1 VRYSLQYGYL
11 LYSCYI
17 TTDRTLRPEGK
28 HGFYRRRGPEFRMVI
43 AVSNP
48 KGGSGKSTTT
58 LVLATHLAHLGASV
72 CIIDADPNRPI
83 QDWKTKGRSKSK
95 VDVIAEVNETN
106 FFDVLDAHIPK
117 YQFIFIDL
125 EGTASFLVSR
135 AISAAS
141 LVIVPVQA
149 SAIDVR
155 QASKAIKIVQD
166 EQKAVRRFDP
176 GRTIDFRILMTRTP
190 APGAPVSASQKELE
204 GDLRDAGIPRFATSL
219 AERQAFKAMFN
230 LRLTLQELV
239 GDKRAGN
246 LEAAYE
252 NVEALAEELV
262 QISTREEVL
271 A

>member
-1 VRYSLQYGYL
+1 
-11 LYSCYI
+11 
-17 TTDRTLRPEGK
+17 
-28 HGFYRRRGPEFRMVI
+28 MVI

-72 CIIDADPNRPI
+72 CVIDADPNRPI
-83 QDWKTKGRSKSK
+83 QDWKTRGKSRSSIE
-95 VDVIAEVNETN
+95 VFADVNETN
-106 FFDVLDAHIPK
+106 FFEVLDAQIPK
-117 YQFIFIDL
+117 FQVIFVDL

-135 AISAAS
+135 AISAAT
-141 LVIVPVQA
+141 LVIVPIQA

-155 QASKAIKIVQD
+155 QASKAIKIIQD
-166 EQKAVRRFDP
+166 EEKAVRRFDP
-176 GRTIDFRILMTRTP
+176 NRRIEFRILITRTP

-204 GDLRDAGIPRFATSL
+204 RDLRDAGIPRFSTTL

-230 LRLTLQELV
+230 LRLSLQELV

-246 LEAAYE
+246 LETAYE
-252 NVEALAEELV
+252 NVNLLAEELV
-262 QISTREEVL
+262 MLATREEVF

>member
-1 VRYSLQYGYL
+1 L
-11 LYSCYI
+11 I
-17 TTDRTLRPEGK
+17 
-28 HGFYRRRGPEFRMVI
+28 I

-58 LVLATHLAHLGASV
+58 LILATHLAHLGATV

-83 QDWKTKGRSKSK
+83 LDWKSRGKSKSSIT
-95 VDVIAEVNETN
+95 VIADVNESN
-106 FFDVLDAHIPK
+106 FFEVLDAQIPHF
-117 YQFIFIDL
+117 QFIFIDL

-135 AISAAS
+135 AISAAG

-166 EQKAVRRFDP
+166 EEKAVRRFDAKRSIP
-176 GRTIDFRILMTRTP
+176 FRILMTRTP

-204 GDLRDAGIPRFATSL
+204 RDLVAAGIPRFKSTL

-230 LRLTLQELV
+230 LRLTLQELM

-252 NVEALAEELV
+252 NVEALATELLT
-262 QISTREEVL
+262 ISTQEGSVRE
-271 A
+271 

>member
-1 VRYSLQYGYL
+1 
-11 LYSCYI
+11 
-17 TTDRTLRPEGK
+17 
-28 HGFYRRRGPEFRMVI
+28 MVI

-48 KGGSGKSTTT
+48 KGGSGKSTST
-58 LVLATHLAHLGASV
+58 LILATHLAHLGASV

-83 QDWKTKGRSKSK
+83 QDWKIKGKSNSTLT
-95 VDVIAEVNETN
+95 VIADVNESN
-106 FFDVLDAHIPK
+106 FFDVLDAQVPHF
-117 YQFIFIDL
+117 QFVFIDL

-135 AISAAS
+135 AISAAG

-166 EQKAVRRFDP
+166 EEKAVRRFDST
-176 GRTIDFRILMTRTP
+176 RSILFRILMTRTP

-204 GDLRDAGIPRFATSL
+204 QDLLAAGIPRFQTTL

-246 LEAAYE
+246 LAAAYE
-252 NVEALAEELV
+252 NADQLATELV
-262 QISTREEVL
+262 ALIAQQPEAAKEP
-271 A
+271 AK

>member
-1 VRYSLQYGYL
+1 
-11 LYSCYI
+11 
-17 TTDRTLRPEGK
+17 
-28 HGFYRRRGPEFRMVI
+28 MVI

-58 LVLATHLAHLGASV
+58 LVLATHLAHMGASV

-83 QDWKTKGRSKSK
+83 QDWKTRGKTSSTLT
-95 VDVIAEVNETN
+95 VIADVNESN
-106 FFDVLDAHIPK
+106 FFEVLDEQIPRF
-117 YQFIFIDL
+117 QFIFVDL

-141 LVIVPVQA
+141 LVIVPIQA

-166 EQKAVRRFDP
+166 EEKAVRRFD
-176 GRTIDFRILMTRTP
+176 RKRSIQYRILITRTP

-204 GDLRDAGIPRFATSL
+204 HDLVAAGIPRFKTTL

-246 LEAAYE
+246 LSAAYE
-252 NVEALAEELV
+252 NVEALAAELV
-262 QISTREEVL
+262 ELSTQESAKEQ
-271 A
+271 AHE

>member
-1 VRYSLQYGYL
+1 
-11 LYSCYI
+11 
-17 TTDRTLRPEGK
+17 
-28 HGFYRRRGPEFRMVI
+28 MVI

-83 QDWKTKGRSKSK
+83 QDWKTRGKSKSNIF
-95 VDVIAEVNETN
+95 VIADVNESN
-106 FFDVLDAHIPK
+106 FFEVLDAQIT
-117 YQFIFIDL
+117 QFQFVFVDL

-141 LVIVPVQA
+141 LVIVPIQA

-166 EQKAVRRFDP
+166 EEKAVRRFDP
-176 GRTIDFRILMTRTP
+176 KRHIEFRILMTRTP

-204 GDLRDAGIPRFATSL
+204 RDLEEAGIPRFRTTL

-230 LRLTLQELV
+230 QRLSLQELV

-246 LEAAYE
+246 LEAAYQ
-252 NVEALAEELV
+252 NVETLTEEL
-262 QISTREEVL
+262 IKLSTREEMV

>member
-1 VRYSLQYGYL
+1 
-11 LYSCYI
+11 
-17 TTDRTLRPEGK
+17 
-28 HGFYRRRGPEFRMVI
+28 MVI

-83 QDWKTKGRSKSK
+83 QDWKTRGKSKSNIS
-95 VDVIAEVNETN
+95 VIADVNETN
-106 FFDVLDAHIPK
+106 FFEVLDAQIT
-117 YQFIFIDL
+117 QFQFVFVDL

-141 LVIVPVQA
+141 LVIVPIQA

-166 EQKAVRRFDP
+166 EEKAVRRFDP
-176 GRTIDFRILMTRTP
+176 KRHIEFRILMTRTP

-204 GDLRDAGIPRFATSL
+204 RDIEEAGIPRFRTTL

-230 LRLTLQELV
+230 QRLSLQELV

-246 LEAAYE
+246 LEAAYQ
-252 NVEALAEELV
+252 NVEMLTEEL
-262 QISTREEVL
+262 IKLSTREEMV

>member
-1 VRYSLQYGYL
+1 
-11 LYSCYI
+11 
-17 TTDRTLRPEGK
+17 
-28 HGFYRRRGPEFRMVI
+28 MVI

-72 CIIDADPNRPI
+72 CVIDADPNRPI
-83 QDWKTKGRSKSK
+83 VDWKTRGKTQSQ
-95 VDVIAEVNETN
+95 VHVISDVNETN
-106 FFDVLDAHIPK
+106 FFDILDAQVPHF
-117 YQFIFIDL
+117 QFVFVDL

-141 LVIVPVQA
+141 LVIVPIQA

-166 EQKAVRRFDP
+166 EEKAVRRFDNK
-176 GRTIDFRILMTRTP
+176 RSIQYRILITRTP

-204 GDLRDAGIPRFATSL
+204 GDLKAAGIPRFQTTL

-230 LRLTLQELV
+230 LRLSLQELV

-246 LEAAYE
+246 LSAAYE
-252 NVEALAEELV
+252 NVEALASELV
-262 QISTREEVL
+262 ALTAQEAGV

>member
-1 VRYSLQYGYL
+1 
-11 LYSCYI
+11 
-17 TTDRTLRPEGK
+17 
-28 HGFYRRRGPEFRMVI
+28 MVI

-48 KGGSGKSTTT
+48 KGGSGKSTAT

-83 QDWKTKGRSKSK
+83 LDWKIRGKSKSK
-95 VDVIAEVNETN
+95 VHVIADVNETN
-106 FFDVLDAHIPK
+106 FFDVLDANVSK
-117 YQFIFIDL
+117 YQFVFVDL

-141 LVIVPVQA
+141 LVIVPIQA

-176 GRTIDFRILMTRTP
+176 KRTIDFRILMTRTP
-190 APGAPVSASQKELE
+190 APGAPVSSSQKELE
-204 GDLRDAGIPRFATSL
+204 GDLIAAGIPRFKTSL

-246 LEAAYE
+246 LAGAYE
-252 NVEALAEELV
+252 NVDALATELIKLSS
-262 QISTREEVL
+262 QEVL
-271 A
+271 G

>member
-1 VRYSLQYGYL
+1 MIIV
-11 LYSCYI
+11 
-17 TTDRTLRPEGK
+17 
-28 HGFYRRRGPEFRMVI
+28 
-43 AVSNP
+43 VSNP

-83 QDWKTKGRSKSK
+83 QDWKVKGNSNSS
-95 VDVIAEVNETN
+95 IAVVADVNETN
-106 FFDVLDAHIPK
+106 FFDVLDAQTPRF
-117 YQFIFIDL
+117 QFVFVDL

-135 AISAAS
+135 AISAAN

-155 QASKAIKIVQD
+155 QASKAIRIVQD
-166 EQKAVRRFDP
+166 EQKVVRRFDAT
-176 GRTIDFRILMTRTP
+176 RSIRFRILMTRTP
-190 APGAPVSASQKELE
+190 APGAPVSSSQKELE
-204 GDLRDAGIPRFATSL
+204 RDLEEANIPRFKNSL

-246 LEAAYE
+246 LSAAYD
-252 NVEALAEELV
+252 NVEALAAELV
-262 QISTREEVL
+262 SISTEETNS
-271 A
+271 

>member
-1 VRYSLQYGYL
+1 
-11 LYSCYI
+11 
-17 TTDRTLRPEGK
+17 
-28 HGFYRRRGPEFRMVI
+28 MVI

-48 KGGSGKSTTT
+48 KGGSGKSTAT
-58 LVLATHLAHLGASV
+58 LVLATHLAHLGATV

-83 QDWKTKGRSKSK
+83 LDWKTRGTSKSK
-95 VDVIAEVNETN
+95 VQVIADVNETN
-106 FFDVLDAHIPK
+106 FFDVLDAQVSK
-117 YQFIFIDL
+117 YQFVFVDL

-141 LVIVPVQA
+141 LVIVPIQA

-166 EQKAVRRFDP
+166 EQKAVQRFDP
-176 GRTIDFRILMTRTP
+176 KRTIDFRILMTRTP

-204 GDLRDAGIPRFATSL
+204 RDLQEAGIPRFSTSL

-230 LRLTLQELV
+230 LRLSLQELV

-246 LEAAYE
+246 LQSAYE
-252 NVEALAEELV
+252 NVENLAEELV
-262 QISTREEVL
+262 QLSTREE
-271 A
+271 AFA

>member
-1 VRYSLQYGYL
+1 
-11 LYSCYI
+11 
-17 TTDRTLRPEGK
+17 
-28 HGFYRRRGPEFRMVI
+28 MVI

-72 CIIDADPNRPI
+72 CVIDADPNRPI
-83 QDWKTKGRSKSK
+83 ADWKNKGKTKSNIT
-95 VDVIAEVNETN
+95 VIADVNESN
-106 FFDVLDAHIPK
+106 FFDVLDGQITK
-117 YQFIFIDL
+117 FQFIFVDL

-135 AISAAS
+135 AISAAG

-166 EQKAVRRFDP
+166 EEKAVRRFDSH
-176 GRTIDFRILMTRTP
+176 RSIRYRILITRTP

-204 GDLRDAGIPRFATSL
+204 HDLKSAGIPRFETTL

-230 LRLTLQELV
+230 LRLTLQELK

-246 LEAAYE
+246 LSAAYG
-252 NVEALAEELV
+252 NVEALAAELV
-262 QISTREEVL
+262 ALSAQEV
-271 A
+271 AA

>member
-1 VRYSLQYGYL
+1 M
-11 LYSCYI
+11 I
-17 TTDRTLRPEGK
+17 
-28 HGFYRRRGPEFRMVI
+28 I

-83 QDWKTKGRSKSK
+83 QDWKAKGKSNSNIF
-95 VDVIAEVNETN
+95 VIADVNETN
-106 FFDVLDAHIPK
+106 FFEVLDAQLPK
-117 YQFIFIDL
+117 YQFIFVDL

-141 LVIVPVQA
+141 LVIVPIQA

-166 EQKAVRRFDP
+166 EEKAVRRFDP
-176 GRTIDFRILMTRTP
+176 NRSIPFRILITRTP

-204 GDLRDAGIPRFATSL
+204 GDLVSAGIPRFKTTL

-246 LEAAYE
+246 LSAAYE
-252 NVEALAEELV
+252 NVEALAAELV
-262 QISTREEVL
+262 TISTQEVRG
-271 A
+271 

>member
-1 VRYSLQYGYL
+1 
-11 LYSCYI
+11 
-17 TTDRTLRPEGK
+17 
-28 HGFYRRRGPEFRMVI
+28 MI

-83 QDWKTKGRSKSK
+83 LDWKTRGKSASK
-95 VDVIAEVNETN
+95 VTVIADVNEAN
-106 FFDVLDAHIPK
+106 F
-117 YQFIFIDL
+117 
-125 EGTASFLVSR
+125 
-135 AISAAS
+135 
-141 LVIVPVQA
+141 IVPIQA

-166 EQKAVRRFDP
+166 EEKAVRRFDP
-176 GRTIDFRILMTRTP
+176 KRTIQFRILITRTP
-190 APGAPVSASQKELE
+190 APGAPISASQKELE
-204 GDLRDAGIPRFATSL
+204 RDLFDAKIPRFKTTL

-230 LRLTLQELV
+230 LRLSLQELV

-252 NVEALAEELV
+252 NVECLAAELV
-262 QISTREEVL
+262 DLSALEALT

>member
-1 VRYSLQYGYL
+1 
-11 LYSCYI
+11 
-17 TTDRTLRPEGK
+17 
-28 HGFYRRRGPEFRMVI
+28 MVI

-48 KGGSGKSTTT
+48 KGGSGKSTST

-83 QDWKTKGRSKSK
+83 LDWKIRGKSKSN
-95 VDVIAEVNETN
+95 VTVIAGVNETN
-106 FFDVLDAHIPK
+106 FFEVLDAQVPK
-117 YQFIFIDL
+117 YQFIFVDL

-141 LVIVPVQA
+141 LVIVPIQA

-155 QASKAIKIVQD
+155 QASKAIKIVKD
-166 EQKAVRRFDP
+166 EEKAVRRFDP
-176 GRTIDFRILMTRTP
+176 SRSIKFRILMTRTP

-204 GDLRDAGIPRFATSL
+204 RDLREAGIPRFATAL

-230 LRLTLQELV
+230 LRLSLQELI

-252 NVEALAEELV
+252 NVDMLAEELV
-262 QISTREEVL
+262 RLSTGKEEL